1 MCHPDAQVAVFRGL
15 RRRDLLFRSQTG
27 FQRSFV
33 AFSLSPVNFSIPLR
47 TKTMKNLKLNAE
59 QAWKDFEDRLAPQLN
74 FSVIDR
80 AVYSHL
86 FRHSRLERKLRFRFS
101 MSWLAGRIRLS
112 EKTTR
117 QSVRRLIALGVLRLD
132 ERSWQAHNSG
142 CVRLHQEVRALRAA
156 ETAARCPARTSCG
169 AGFADTVF
177 LQTRSLRRAIH
188 AREGGRCFYCLRR
201 LIPQRRCL
209 DHVIPQAHLGS
220 NSYRNLVSCC
230 LDCNSNKA
238 ERSAVEHLRWLYRDR
253 RLSDNELSGRLRA
266 LDDLAAGKLKPQIGT
281 SSQGAK

>member
-1 MCHPDAQVAVFRGL
+1 MNNKQLDAVQVWKQME
-15 RRRDLLFRSQTG
+15 DL
-27 FQRSFV
+27 
-33 AFSLSPVNFSIPLR
+33 
-47 TKTMKNLKLNAE
+47 
-59 QAWKDFEDRLAPQLN
+59 LAPQLN

-117 QSVRRLIALGVLRLD
+117 QSVRRLIARGVLRLV
-132 ERSWQAHNSG
+132 ERSCQAHHVVF
-142 CVRLHQEVRALRAA
+142 VRLPKEVRALWAA
-156 ETAARCPARTSCG
+156 KTAARGSARTSRG
-169 AGFADTVF
+169 AAFAETDF
-177 LQTRSLRRAIH
+177 LQTQALRRAIH

-209 DHVIPQAHLGS
+209 DHVVPQASLGS

-238 ERSAVEHLRWLYRDR
+238 ERHAVQFVRSLYRDR
-253 RLSDNELSGRLRA
+253 RLSDIELSGRLRA
-266 LDDLAAGKLKPQIGT
+266 LDDLAAGKLIPPLPVQRKNGNE
-281 SSQGAK
+281 SNEGS

>member
-1 MCHPDAQVAVFRGL
+1 M
-15 RRRDLLFRSQTG
+15 
-27 FQRSFV
+27 
-33 AFSLSPVNFSIPLR
+33 
-47 TKTMKNLKLNAE
+47 MKNKNINAE
-59 QAWKDFEDRLAPQLN
+59 QVWKDFEDRLAPQLN

-86 FRHSRLERKLRFRFS
+86 FRHSRLERKVRFRFS

-117 QSVRRLIALGVLRLD
+117 QSVRRLIARGVLRLV
-132 ERSWQAHNSG
+132 ERSCQAHHVV
-142 CVRLHQEVRALRAA
+142 CVRLPQEVRALRAA
-156 ETAARCPARTSCG
+156 KTSAHGSARTSRD
-169 AGFADTVF
+169 AGFAEADF
-177 LQTRSLRRAIH
+177 LQTQALRRAIH

-209 DHVIPQAHLGS
+209 DHVVPQAHLGS

-238 ERSAVEHLRWLYRDR
+238 ERSAVEFVRSLYRDR
-253 RLSDNELSGRLRA
+253 RLSDIELSGRLRA
-266 LDDLAAGKLKPQIGT
+266 LDDLAAGKLIPPTPVQRKNGNG
-281 SSQGAK
+281 SKHVS

>member
-1 MCHPDAQVAVFRGL
+1 
-15 RRRDLLFRSQTG
+15 
-27 FQRSFV
+27 
-33 AFSLSPVNFSIPLR
+33 
-47 TKTMKNLKLNAE
+47 MKNAKLSAE
-59 QAWKDFEDRLAPQLN
+59 LVWKQMEDLLAPQLN

-86 FRHSRLERKLRFRFS
+86 FRHSRLERKHRFRFS

-117 QSVRRLIALGVLRLD
+117 QSVRRLIARGVLRLV
-132 ERSWQAHNSG
+132 ERSCQAHHVV
-142 CVRLHQEVRALRAA
+142 CVRLPQEVRALRDAK
-156 ETAARCPARTSCG
+156 TAARSSARTSCH
-169 AGFADTVF
+169 ASFAEADF
-177 LQTRSLRRAIH
+177 LQTQAHRRALH

-209 DHVIPQAHLGS
+209 DHVVPQASLGS

-238 ERSAVEHLRWLYRDR
+238 ERPAVEFVRSLYRDR
-253 RLSDNELSGRLRA
+253 RLSSDELSGRLRA
-266 LDDLAAGKLKPQIGT
+266 LDDLAAGKLQPPLPGQP
-281 SSQGAK
+281 

>member
-1 MCHPDAQVAVFRGL
+1 
-15 RRRDLLFRSQTG
+15 
-27 FQRSFV
+27 
-33 AFSLSPVNFSIPLR
+33 
-47 TKTMKNLKLNAE
+47 MKNKSINAE

-86 FRHSRLERKLRFRFS
+86 FRHSRLERKPRFRFS

-117 QSVRRLIALGVLRLD
+117 QSVRRLIARGVLRLV
-132 ERSWQAHNSG
+132 ERSCQAHHVV
-142 CVRLHQEVRALRAA
+142 CVRLPQEVRALRAA
-156 ETAARCPARTSCG
+156 KTAAHGSARTSRG
-169 AGFADTVF
+169 AGFAEADF
-177 LQTRSLRRAIH
+177 LQTQALRRAMH

-209 DHVIPQAHLGS
+209 DHVVPQASLGS

-230 LDCNSNKA
+230 RKCNSQKSDLPA
-238 ERSAVEHLRWLYRDR
+238 HGHLRRLYD
-253 RLSDNELSGRLRA
+253 DGRLTAAQVTARLRTLDA
-266 LDDLAAGKLKPQIGT
+266 LVAGKLPPPM
-281 SSQGAK
+281 

>member
-1 MCHPDAQVAVFRGL
+1 
-15 RRRDLLFRSQTG
+15 
-27 FQRSFV
+27 
-33 AFSLSPVNFSIPLR
+33 
-47 TKTMKNLKLNAE
+47 MKNNKLDAV
-59 QAWKDFEDRLAPQLN
+59 QVWKQMEDLLAPQLN

-86 FRHSRLERKLRFRFS
+86 FRHSRLEGTLRFRFS

-117 QSVRRLIALGVLRLD
+117 QSVRRLIARGVLRLV
-132 ERSWQAHNSG
+132 ERSCQAHHVV
-142 CVRLHQEVRALRAA
+142 CVRLPKEVRAVCAA
-156 ETAARCPARTSCG
+156 KTAAHGSARTSRS
-169 AGFADTVF
+169 AGFAEADF
-177 LQTRSLRRAIH
+177 LQTQALRRAMH

-209 DHVIPQAHLGS
+209 DHVVPQASLGS

-238 ERSAVEHLRWLYRDR
+238 ERHAVEFVRSLYRDR
-253 RLSDNELSGRLRA
+253 RLSDIELSGRLRA
-266 LDDLAAGKLKPQIGT
+266 LDDLAAGKLIPPTPVQRKHGKG
-281 SSQGAK
+281 S